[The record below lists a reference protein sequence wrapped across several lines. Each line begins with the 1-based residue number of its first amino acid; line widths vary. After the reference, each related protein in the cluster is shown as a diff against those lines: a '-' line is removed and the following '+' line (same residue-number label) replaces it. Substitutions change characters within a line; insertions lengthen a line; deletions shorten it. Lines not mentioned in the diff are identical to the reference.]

1 MLNAVLFDLDGT
13 LTHTDPLHFQT
24 WQEALEAV
32 NMTIDREFYDCHI
45 SGRINPE
52 IVKDIL
58 PQLPF
63 EEGLAIA
70 ADKEKRFREMGA
82 QLQRLPGLDKIL
94 DWTQHQQLKQAVVT
108 NAPRENA
115 DFMLNALD
123 LQATLPTVVLAE
135 DTPAGKPDP
144 APYQAALAQLQ
155 VKPENA
161 IAFEDSPSGVK
172 SAATAGIYTIGV
184 TSTHP
189 SQRLIEAGAA
199 WTIVDFTETRLWHHL
214 ETLV

>member
-1 MLNAVLFDLDGT
+1 MLNAILFDLDGT
-13 LTHTDPLHFQT
+13 LTNTDPLHFQT

-32 NMTIDREFYDCHI
+32 DMTIDREFYDRHI
-45 SGRINPE
+45 SGRVNPE

-70 ADKEKRFREMGA
+70 DDKERRFREMGA
-82 QLQRLPGLDKIL
+82 NLPPLPGLDKIL
-94 DWTQHQQLKQAVVT
+94 AWTQQQQLKQAIVT
-108 NAPRENA
+108 NAPRKNA
-115 DFMLNALD
+115 EFMLNALD
-123 LQATLPTVVLAE
+123 LQKTFPIVVLAE

-144 APYQAALAQLQ
+144 APYQVALDKLQ

-172 SAATAGIYTIGV
+172 SAATAGIYTIGI
-184 TSTHP
+184 TSTHTP
-189 SQRLIEAGAA
+189 ENLTKAGAV
-199 WTIVDFTETRLWHHL
+199 WTIDDFTATRLWDYL
-214 ETLV
+214 ATLV